1 MEKKSCRTIATSSPD
16 GTIEVIFVEM
26 TGEDIDRLILLQE
39 RWHDTIQVQPI
50 VEYQDGLVRFQHE
63 TTMEDVGQ
71 CHCVLVQ
78 VIFIWGIPSNMKVSE
93 DCWNPTLS

>member
-39 RWHDTIQVQPI
+39 RWHNTIQVQPV
-50 VEYQDGLVRFQHE
+50 VEYQDGLICFQHE
-63 TTMEDVGQ
+63 TTMEDVGKR
-71 CHCVLVQ
+71 H
-78 VIFIWGIPSNMKVSE
+78 
-93 DCWNPTLS
+93 